1 MNLTICPKCG
11 EETLRTTEHV
21 TFCVLKKCGYS
32 ATKQASMFTEY
43 TKIVIG
49 SDHNGFA
56 LKGCIIIS
64 LASLNI
70 ETHDVGCFHSGKCDY
85 EEPGFA
91 VARLVAAQ
99 SSTWRGIAIC
109 GNGIGMSIVTNKDK
123 NIRGALC
130 HTVQDAV
137 TSRIICDS
145 NILVLPAKKLSF
157 DEAELIVYSW
167 INTKSIKRGF

>member
-1 MNLTICPKCG
+1 CPKCG

-21 TFCVLKKCGYS
+21 TFCALKKCGYS

-43 TKIVIG
+43 PKIVIG

-56 LKGCIIIS
+56 LKGCLILS

-70 ETHDVGCFHSGKCDY
+70 ETHDVGCFHSEKCDY

-109 GNGIGMSIVTNKDK
+109 GNGIGMSIVTNKDN

-130 HTVQDAV
+130 TSVDDAV
-137 TSRIICDS
+137 QSRILCDS
-145 NILVLPAKKLSF
+145 NVLVLPANKLTSQ
-157 DEAELIVYSW
+157 DAELIVYSW
-167 INTKSIKRGF
+167 LNTKNGKRK